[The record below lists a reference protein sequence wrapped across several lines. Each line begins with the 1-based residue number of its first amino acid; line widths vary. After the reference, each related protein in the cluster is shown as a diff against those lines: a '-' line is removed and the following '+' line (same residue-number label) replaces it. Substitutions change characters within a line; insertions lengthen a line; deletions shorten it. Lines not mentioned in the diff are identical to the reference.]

1 MKSEKTIRDELVSTI
16 KDLRA
21 RGQREPNPNAM
32 SDNDILYT
40 VGYACALADT
50 LDNTDL
56 DQLIYGKFVEDW
68 ING

>member
-1 MKSEKTIRDELVSTI
+1 MKSEKAIRDELVSII

-32 SDNDILYT
+32 SDNDILYAT
-40 VGYACALADT
+40 GYACALADT

-68 ING
+68 IND